1 MRFYGTQPGEI
12 AKAPTTGGIFT
23 TMTDRHLRT
32 HFAVAAGLVAGLF
45 LALPDAAAQVTQPA
59 EEIQEEITPAIK
71 QESTSARTGRVLD
84 AIGSTEEDASE
95 IAKIF
100 RLDELDLVF
109 VRDLD
114 QAGAQVADAVE
125 EHSEGIDALRTAIQS
140 NAIFYHALSSRNV
153 AVENVVAV
161 ELGEEKTATVFIS
174 GPAPVE

>member
-12 AKAPTTGGIFT
+12 SNAPTTGGIFT

-32 HFAVAAGLVAGLF
+32 RFTVAAGLVAGLF
-45 LALPDAAAQVTQPA
+45 LAVPDAAAQVTQPA

-71 QESTSARTGRVLD
+71 QESAGARTGRVLD
-84 AIGSTEEDASE
+84 AIGSTEADAAE

-109 VRDLD
+109 VRDFD
-114 QAGAQVADAVE
+114 QADDQVANAIE
-125 EHSEGIDALRTAIQS
+125 AHSDGIDALRTAIKS
-140 NAIFYHALSSRNV
+140 NAIFYHALSSQNV

-161 ELGEEKTATVFIS
+161 ELGEENTATVFIS
-174 GPAPVE
+174 GPAPAE